1 MGVFD
6 ISAILLT
13 LAALFS
19 FINYRFVRLPMTIGV
34 MVIALAAS
42 LVVVLAGELVAPQ
55 LKTPAEYLLSQ
66 IDFDETVLHGM
77 LALLLFAGALHINL
91 GDLGEQKGAI
101 ALLAT
106 VGIAVST
113 LLIGSM
119 TWLVLGWLAIPVPF
133 IYCLLF
139 GSLISPTD
147 PIAVLG
153 ILKTAGA
160 PRSLETKT
168 AGESLFNDGI
178 GVVVFLVLL
187 QVAQGEDLGAGDVAW
202 LFIKEAAGGLV
213 FGLAIGVVAYQL
225 LKRTDNYQV
234 EIMTTLALAMGG
246 YALAEALHVSA
257 PIAVVVAGLLIGNQ
271 GRSFAMS
278 DVTRERLDS
287 FWELIDEILNAVLFV
302 LIGLE
307 VLVMPIT
314 GGYLVAALAIIPI
327 TLLARFISVW
337 GVLAALRRRR
347 DFSPGAELILTWG
360 GLRGAISVAMALSL
374 PSGEYRSV
382 IVAITY
388 GVVIFSIIVQGLTI
402 SRLIKRYGKEAAAE
416 LDAATG

>member
-1 MGVFD
+1 
-6 ISAILLT
+6 
-13 LAALFS
+13 
-19 FINYRFVRLPMTIGV
+19 
-34 MVIALAAS
+34 
-42 LVVVLAGELVAPQ
+42 
-55 LKTPAEYLLSQ
+55 
-66 IDFDETVLHGM
+66 
-77 LALLLFAGALHINL
+77 
-91 GDLGEQKGAI
+91 
-101 ALLAT
+101 
-106 VGIAVST
+106 
-113 LLIGSM
+113 
-119 TWLVLGWLAIPVPF
+119 
-133 IYCLLF
+133 
-139 GSLISPTD
+139 
-147 PIAVLG
+147 
-153 ILKTAGA
+153 
-160 PRSLETKT
+160 
-168 AGESLFNDGI
+168 
-178 GVVVFLVLL
+178 
-187 QVAQGEDLGAGDVAW
+187 

-257 PIAVVVAGLLIGNQ
+257 PIAVVVAGLLTGNQ

-360 GLRGAISVAMALSL
+360 GLRGAISVAMALSS
-374 PSGEYRSV
+374 P
-382 IVAITY
+382 
-388 GVVIFSIIVQGLTI
+388 
-402 SRLIKRYGKEAAAE
+402 
-416 LDAATG
+416 

>member
-1 MGVFD
+1 MGIFD

-19 FINYRFVRLPMTIGV
+19 FINYRFVKLPMTIGV
-34 MVIALAAS
+34 MVIALATS

-55 LKTPAEYLLSQ
+55 LKAPAEYLLSQ
-66 IDFDETVLHGM
+66 IDFDETLLHGM
-77 LALLLFAGALHINL
+77 LSLLLFAGALHINL
-91 GDLGEQKGAI
+91 SDLGEQKSVIG
-101 ALLAT
+101 LLAT

-119 TWLVLGWLAIPVPF
+119 TWLVLGWLSIPVPF

-160 PRSLETKT
+160 SKSLETKT
-168 AGESLFNDGI
+168 VGESLFNDGI

-187 QVAQGEDLGAGDVAW
+187 KIADGGDLGAGDVAW
-202 LFIKEAAGGLV
+202 LFVKEAVGGAV
-213 FGLAIGVVAYQL
+213 FGLVIGLIAYQL

-246 YALAEALHVSA
+246 YSLAEALHVSA
-257 PIAVVVAGLLIGNQ
+257 PIAIVVAGLLIGNQ
-271 GRSFAMS
+271 GRAMAMS
-278 DVTRERLDS
+278 DVTRDRLDS

-314 GGYLVAALAIIPI
+314 AGYLVAAVAIIPV

-337 GVLAALRRRR
+337 SVLAALRRRR
-347 DFSPGAELILTWG
+347 DFSPGAEVILTWG

-374 PSGEYRSV
+374 PAGEYRSV
-382 IVAITY
+382 ILAITY

-402 SRLIKRYGKEAAAE
+402 SRLIKRYGKEATAE
-416 LDAATG
+416 LDATG

>member
-42 LVVVLAGELVAPQ
+42 LMVVLAGELVAPQ

-119 TWLVLGWLAIPVPF
+119 TWVVLGWLSIPVPF

-160 PRSLETKT
+160 SKSLETKT

-187 QVAQGEDLGAGDVAW
+187 QVAQGEDLSAGDVAW

-213 FGLAIGVVAYQL
+213 FGLAIGLVAYQL

-278 DVTRERLDS
+278 NVTRDRLDS

-307 VLVMPIT
+307 VLVMPIS

-374 PSGEYRSV
+374 PAGDYRSV

-402 SRLIKRYGKEAAAE
+402 SRLIKRYGKEATSE
-416 LDAATG
+416 LQTATG

>member
-1 MGVFD
+1 M
-6 ISAILLT
+6 
-13 LAALFS
+13 
-19 FINYRFVRLPMTIGV
+19 
-34 MVIALAAS
+34 
-42 LVVVLAGELVAPQ
+42 
-55 LKTPAEYLLSQ
+55 LS
-66 IDFDETVLHGM
+66 
-77 LALLLFAGALHINL
+77 LLLFAGALHINL
-91 GDLGEQKGAI
+91 SDLGEQKSAI
-101 ALLAT
+101 GLLAT

-119 TWLVLGWLAIPVPF
+119 TWLVLGWLSIPVPF

-160 PRSLETKT
+160 SKSLETKT
-168 AGESLFNDGI
+168 VGESLFNDGI

-187 QVAQGEDLGAGDVAW
+187 KIADGGDLGAGDVAW
-202 LFIKEAAGGLV
+202 LFIKEAAGGAV
-213 FGLAIGVVAYQL
+213 FGLVIGLIAYQL

-246 YALAEALHVSA
+246 YSLAEALHVSA
-257 PIAVVVAGLLIGNQ
+257 PIAIVVAGLLIGNQ
-271 GRSFAMS
+271 GRAMAMS
-278 DVTRERLDS
+278 DVTRDRLDS

-307 VLVMPIT
+307 VLIMPIT
-314 GGYLVAALAIIPI
+314 AGYLVAAVAIIPV
-327 TLLARFISVW
+327 TLVARFISVW
-337 GVLAALRRRR
+337 SVLAALRHRR

-360 GLRGAISVAMALSL
+360 GLRGAISVAMALS
-374 PSGEYRSV
+374 PPAGEYRSV
-382 IVAITY
+382 ILAITY

-402 SRLIKRYGKEAAAE
+402 SRLIKRYGKEAPDE
-416 LDAATG
+416 LDATG